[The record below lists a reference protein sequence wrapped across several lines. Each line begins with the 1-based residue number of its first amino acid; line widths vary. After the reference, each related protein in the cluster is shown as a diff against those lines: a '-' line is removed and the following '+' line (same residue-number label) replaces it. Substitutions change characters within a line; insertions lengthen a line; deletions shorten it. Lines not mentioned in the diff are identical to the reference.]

1 MTKTFRPALLAAAL
15 VVLAAGAAHAQ
26 ATPEDVA
33 RRYYE
38 TFRASD
44 WAANA
49 AMMHPEALAQFKGI
63 FTQIADLA
71 DADSS
76 VTDLQQMFGVATGAE
91 LKALPD
97 AQLYSRFLSN
107 ILGQQEELRQ
117 ILASSSVEVL
127 GHVPEGADKAHV
139 VYRMTMGF
147 MGSSMTQMQVM
158 SLKREGGE
166 WKVLLTGDMQN
177 IMGAITAGMAQ
188 DAEPPE
194 EPAPPPVP

>member
-1 MTKTFRPALLAAAL
+1 MTKTFRPALIVAAL
-15 VVLAAGAAHAQ
+15 VMLAARAAQAQ

-38 TFRASD
+38 TFRSSD

-49 AMMHPEALAQFKGI
+49 SMMHPEALAQFKGI
-63 FTQIADLA
+63 FTQLADLA

-76 VTDLQQMFGVATGAE
+76 VADLQQMFGVATGAE

-97 AQLYSRFLSN
+97 GQVYARFLSN

-127 GHVPEGADKAHV
+127 GHVPEGADRAHV

-158 SLKREGGE
+158 SLKKEGGE
-166 WKVLLTGDMQN
+166 WRVLLTGDMQN
-177 IMGAITAGMAQ
+177 ILGAITGGMSAGAT
-188 DAEPPE
+188 
-194 EPAPPPVP
+194 PPPQP

>member
-1 MTKTFRPALLAAAL
+1 MMKTFRPALLAAAL
-15 VVLAAGAAHAQ
+15 VVLASRASAQ

-38 TFRASD
+38 TFRSSD

-63 FTQIADLA
+63 FTQLADLA

-76 VTDLQQMFGVATGAE
+76 VADLQQMFGVQTGAE

-147 MGSSMTQMQVM
+147 LGSSMTQMQVM
-158 SLKREGGE
+158 SLQKEGGQ

-177 IMGAITAGMAQ
+177 IMGAITAGVAGAAVTT
-188 DAEPPE
+188 DTVPEPPQ
-194 EPAPPPVP
+194 P